1 MSWRSKL
8 VPTTASLWW
17 IPSERIRELSAS
29 DLAVLRM
36 CRVLTLF
43 MAAGILY
50 ITVIVSGVGA
60 RAERDRL
67 RHQVEHCG
75 CAEAP

>member
-1 MSWRSKL
+1 MR
-8 VPTTASLWW
+8 ASLWW

-43 MAAGILY
+43 TIAAIVY
-50 ITVIVSGVGA
+50 VAVIVSGVGA
-60 RAERDRL
+60 RSERDRL
-67 RHQVEHCG
+67 RRQVDRCG

>member
-1 MSWRSKL
+1 MR
-8 VPTTASLWW
+8 ASLWW
-17 IPSERIRELSAS
+17 IPRDRIEQLSAS

-43 MAAGILY
+43 MIAGIVY
-50 ITVIVSGVGA
+50 IVVIVSGISV

-67 RHQVEHCG
+67 RHQVNRCG